1 MKLNE
6 LIDLTYDVE
15 EGMTTFGKPWHPV
28 VSVTRLGRI
37 RMEGRETHSVSFGT
51 HTGTHIDAP
60 KHFLEKGR
68 GVDEIPPETLIGPVT
83 ILDFSSLGEDGQVT
97 KEMLEK
103 CKISE
108 RVLFRFGWGKHWGTK
123 RFYEGFPC
131 FSMAA
136 AEYLVSKKVILIGMD
151 TPSPDGLGE
160 GLDCPIHK
168 LLLGQGV
175 VLLEYLAN
183 LDKIKDL
190 EGWTIAALPMKIK
203 GVDGAPARV
212 CIYK

>member
-1 MKLNE
+1 MRFNK
-6 LIDLTYDVE
+6 LIDLTYSIE

-28 VSVTRLGRI
+28 VSVTKLGRI
-37 RMEGRETHSVSFGT
+37 EIEGRETRRISFGT

-60 KHFLEKGR
+60 RHFIEKGH
-68 GVDEIPPETLIGPVT
+68 GVDEIPLETLIGPVT
-83 ILDFSSLGEDGQVT
+83 ILDFSFLGENEQVT

-123 RFYEGFPC
+123 KFYEGFPY

-136 AEYLVSKKVILIGMD
+136 AEYLISKKVILIGMD
-151 TPSPDGLGE
+151 TPSPDGLGKD
-160 GLDCPIHK
+160 LDCPVHK

-175 VLLEYLAN
+175 ALLEYLAG

-190 EGWTIAALPMKIK
+190 EGWIMTALPMKIK
-203 GVDGAPARV
+203 GADGAPARV